1 MDVAAWLRELGLE
14 QYAAAFIENSVSI
27 DLLPS
32 LTADDLKDLG
42 VAAVGHRRRL
52 LNAVA
57 GLSPG
62 VDAPGGEHTEEPKP
76 ASPEAGERRQ
86 LSVVFCDISGSTA
99 LSTRLDPE
107 DLSTVVRA
115 YQARVRATITRF
127 RGFIARYVGDGVLI
141 YFGWP
146 EAHETDAERAV
157 RAALAVIEAVGRSPI
172 HGERLSIRIGIAT
185 GLVVVGA
192 PIGEG
197 ELRQQTAIGDTPNL
211 AARLQ
216 ALAVPNYLV
225 IAESTRRQVGTLF
238 ALDDLGPQTLAGF
251 QGTQR
256 AWRVLGE
263 TRQASRFEA
272 LRSQMAPLV
281 GRDEEL
287 DLLLRR
293 WTRAVSG
300 EGQIVLISGEPGI
313 GKSRLVASLQ
323 ERLREDRHV
332 RLPYFCSPQRTD
344 TALYPIVAQLEH
356 AAGINPDEPPLSQ
369 FEKLEQLLSV
379 GMAATEERALIAA
392 LLGLNIVH
400 ERYPP
405 LHYTPQIRK
414 QKTLEA
420 LLRQLE
426 NLARDQPILMIFEDA
441 HWSDPTS
448 LELLDRTIEQVR
460 RLSVLLLVTFRPEF
474 SPPWIAQPHVA
485 LVALRRLDA
494 QESAKLAAHFGEGRI
509 LRNEVLEDIISRSD
523 GVPLFLEELTKAVME
538 STSDPEGVVQRVQPS
553 STGIPAALYASL
565 TARLDRLG
573 PAKEIAQIGAVVGRE
588 FSYELLRELS
598 PSKPEWLHS
607 ALDQLVASGL
617 ALQRGVPP
625 AATYQFKHALVQ
637 QSAYEMLL
645 RSDRRRLHARLA
657 DLLENLPEMTDRQP
671 ELLAQHFAAADLN
684 EKAVEYWMKAGAR
697 SVARSAMREAEAQF
711 DKALARVPLLPDGSE
726 RLLRELELQSSLG
739 SVRLAISGFA
749 APHVA
754 DTYAR
759 AHELWQRLDSPPE
772 YLRVAWGQIMY
783 YVNRGDLERTRE
795 LAEGLTELARQRP
808 DPAAVLPARFCMGGV
823 ELCSGNFVASRAHL
837 EEGDKVYHPGLRE
850 LLTQTLGM
858 DPHVMVL
865 QFLGLVLCFVGY
877 PARGLAYSK
886 RAIDEGRE
894 GQHRPSLASALST
907 CTRLAICL
915 GDEPF
920 VANTADE
927 LVALATEQGF
937 PYWRSVGAIYQGWV
951 QVRQGEEHGLM
962 ELRAGAAAYRKT
974 GAELWSPIHDALEA
988 EAEALFGRSDAALR
1002 TLEIAL
1008 SNSRKRGEN
1017 WYEAELLR
1025 RRGELL
1031 LDRDRSMAER
1041 LFREAIGV
1049 AVRQGAKLWELRA
1062 TTSLARLWASAG
1074 RAPDAR
1080 NLLAPLYEW
1089 FREDFNTPDLKAA
1102 GSLLDTWQ

>member
-1 MDVAAWLRELGLE
+1 M
-14 QYAAAFIENSVSI
+14 
-27 DLLPS
+27 
-32 LTADDLKDLG
+32 
-42 VAAVGHRRRL
+42 
-52 LNAVA
+52 
-57 GLSPG
+57 
-62 VDAPGGEHTEEPKP
+62 
-76 ASPEAGERRQ
+76 
-86 LSVVFCDISGSTA
+86 
-99 LSTRLDPE
+99 
-107 DLSTVVRA
+107 
-115 YQARVRATITRF
+115 
-127 RGFIARYVGDGVLI
+127 LI

-197 ELRQQTAIGDTPNL
+197 ESRQQTAIGDTPNL

-509 LRNEVLEDIISRSD
+509 LRNEGTGRYYQQERWRSALPRGAYQSSYGEHVRSRR
-523 GVPLFLEELTKAVME
+523 GC
-538 STSDPEGVVQRVQPS
+538 PEGATLINRYS
-553 STGIPAALYASL
+553 GRFIRLTDR
-565 TARLDRLG
+565 TARPTGSRKGDCPNWRS
-573 PAKEIAQIGAVVGRE
+573 GRTRI
-588 FSYELLRELS
+588 L
-598 PSKPEWLHS
+598 
-607 ALDQLVASGL
+607 
-617 ALQRGVPP
+617 
-625 AATYQFKHALVQ
+625 
-637 QSAYEMLL
+637 
-645 RSDRRRLHARLA
+645 
-657 DLLENLPEMTDRQP
+657 
-671 ELLAQHFAAADLN
+671 
-684 EKAVEYWMKAGAR
+684 
-697 SVARSAMREAEAQF
+697 
-711 DKALARVPLLPDGSE
+711 
-726 RLLRELELQSSLG
+726 
-739 SVRLAISGFA
+739 I
-749 APHVA
+749 
-754 DTYAR
+754 
-759 AHELWQRLDSPPE
+759 
-772 YLRVAWGQIMY
+772 RVA
-783 YVNRGDLERTRE
+783 
-795 LAEGLTELARQRP
+795 A
-808 DPAAVLPARFCMGGV
+808 
-823 ELCSGNFVASRAHL
+823 
-837 EEGDKVYHPGLRE
+837 
-850 LLTQTLGM
+850 
-858 DPHVMVL
+858 
-865 QFLGLVLCFVGY
+865 
-877 PARGLAYSK
+877 
-886 RAIDEGRE
+886 
-894 GQHRPSLASALST
+894 
-907 CTRLAICL
+907 
-915 GDEPF
+915 
-920 VANTADE
+920 
-927 LVALATEQGF
+927 
-937 PYWRSVGAIYQGWV
+937 
-951 QVRQGEEHGLM
+951 
-962 ELRAGAAAYRKT
+962 
-974 GAELWSPIHDALEA
+974 
-988 EAEALFGRSDAALR
+988 
-1002 TLEIAL
+1002 
-1008 SNSRKRGEN
+1008 
-1017 WYEAELLR
+1017 
-1025 RRGELL
+1025 
-1031 LDRDRSMAER
+1031 
-1041 LFREAIGV
+1041 
-1049 AVRQGAKLWELRA
+1049 
-1062 TTSLARLWASAG
+1062 
-1074 RAPDAR
+1074 
-1080 NLLAPLYEW
+1080 
-1089 FREDFNTPDLKAA
+1089 
-1102 GSLLDTWQ
+1102 